1 MESREM
7 VLMSL
12 FAGRSRDAD
21 EENGHLDTAG
31 EERVEQI
38 ERAALTYIYY
48 RK

>member
-1 MESREM
+1 M

-21 EENGHLDTAG
+21 EENRLLDTAG

-38 ERAALTYIYY
+38 ERAALTYIHYH
-48 RK
+48 K